1 MCKTKGSAQRYL
13 ILPRILLTLLAAVIS
28 TIPMFVGVANATTNV
43 FLNSAARSADMISA
57 AKAVKSL
64 EFQQDQQYLVTYQ
77 IFIQNMGTR
86 ELRTIR
92 ATDDLSTAFDRAK
105 AFAVQRI
112 DSSTLAVNPD
122 FDGDEDKALLLG
134 TDTLGPGA
142 GGLIEFAVLVTI
154 DRNTLYAEN
163 QVRVTAQTPGNAFI
177 GDFSTDGLN
186 PDPDGN
192 DTPIDNDDPTPVNI
206 GLPFLDATMTDNRG
220 AQPFQPGDEIRYNVT
235 LNNWG
240 VGDATGVVFKVVPDE
255 RTILI
260 NESVRPSRGTIVEGD
275 EPGDTAIEVR
285 MGTLRAGNDASVRFS
300 VRIPEGVL
308 AVGTYTLSVQ
318 GEISSNNFQD
328 IVTDDP
334 HTEEPDDRIKTAV
347 EVVELPLQA
356 TMTDILPVSA
366 ADTDVRPGQVFT
378 YTTVLTNAENVT
390 AEDVVVS
397 ITPDASIELLPE
409 SLQTSQGDFLSGLNA
424 DDTQV
429 VVEVGDIAATD
440 QVTISF
446 SVIVREGVFEPDGTY
461 TITSQGEVTS
471 SNFLNVVTDD
481 PDTPA
486 ENDATQTTV
495 VVDEAEEIDPDPRLY
510 LPLLIR

>member
-1 MCKTKGSAQRYL
+1 
-13 ILPRILLTLLAAVIS
+13 
-28 TIPMFVGVANATTNV
+28 
-43 FLNSAARSADMISA
+43 
-57 AKAVKSL
+57 
-64 EFQQDQQYLVTYQ
+64 
-77 IFIQNMGTR
+77 MGTR

-92 ATDDLSTAFDRAK
+92 ATDDLRVTFDRAE

-122 FDGDEDKALLLG
+122 FDGDEDEDLLLG

-163 QVRVTAQTPGNAFI
+163 RVRVTAQTFSNSFI
-177 GDFSTDGLN
+177 DDFSTDGLN

-192 DTPIDNDDPTPVNI
+192 GTPIDNDDRTPVNI

-220 AQPFQPGDEIRYNVT
+220 TQPFKPGDEIMYNVV
-235 LNNWG
+235 LNNRG

-260 NESVRPSRGTIVEGD
+260 NESVRPSRGTVIAGD

-285 MGTLRAGNDASVRFS
+285 MGTLRADGNATVRFS
-300 VRIPEGVL
+300 VRVPEGVL

-318 GEISSNNFQD
+318 GNISSNNFQD

-334 HTEEPDDRIKTAV
+334 RSEEPDDPTTTAV

-356 TMTDILPVSA
+356 TMMDILPSSSGDQP
-366 ADTDVRPGQVFT
+366 DTSITPGVAFT

-390 AEDVVVS
+390 AEDVVVN
-397 ITPDASIELLPE
+397 ITPDANTELLRQ

-424 DDTQV
+424 DDTQI
-429 VVEVGDIAATD
+429 VVEVGDIAASSAI
-440 QVTISF
+440 TISF
-446 SVIVREGVFEPDGTY
+446 AVRVLEGKFTRGEH
-461 TITSQGEVTS
+461 TISSQGEVTS
-471 SNFLNVVTDD
+471 SNFLSAVTDD
-481 PDTPA
+481 PDTSA

-495 VVDEAEEIDPDPRLY
+495 VIEEVNPPDLPRLY

>member
-1 MCKTKGSAQRYL
+1 MSA
-13 ILPRILLTLLAAVIS
+13 
-28 TIPMFVGVANATTNV
+28 GVANATTDV
-43 FLNSAARSADMISA
+43 FLNSAARAADMIGA
-57 AKAVKSL
+57 AKTVKSL
-64 EFQQDQQYLVTYQ
+64 EFQQDQQYLVTYR

-92 ATDDLSTAFDRAK
+92 ATDDLRTAFDRAE

-122 FDGDEDKALLLG
+122 FDGDEDENLLLG

-163 QVRVTAQTPGNAFI
+163 RVRVTAQTLSNSFI
-177 GDFSTDGLN
+177 DDFSTDGLN

-192 DTPIDNDDPTPVNI
+192 DNPIDNDDHTPVNI

-220 AQPFQPGDEIRYNVT
+220 VQSFQPGDEIMYNVT
-235 LNNWG
+235 LNNMG

-255 RTILI
+255 RTVLI
-260 NESVRPSRGTIVEGD
+260 NESVRPSRGTIIAGD

-285 MGTLRAGNDASVRFS
+285 MGTLRADGDATVRFR

-334 HTEEPDDRIKTAV
+334 RTEEPDDPIETAV

-366 ADTDVRPGQVFT
+366 ADVGVQPGQLFT
-378 YTTVLTNAENVT
+378 YTTVLTNAENAT
-390 AEDVVVS
+390 AKDVVVS
-397 ITPDASIELLPE
+397 ITPDANTELLRQ

-424 DDTQV
+424 DDTQI
-429 VVEVGDIAATD
+429 VVEVGDIAASSAI
-440 QVTISF
+440 TISF
-446 SVIVREGVFEPDGTY
+446 AVRVLEGKFTRGEH
-461 TITSQGEVTS
+461 TISSQGEVTS
-471 SNFLNVVTDD
+471 SNFLSAVTDD
-481 PDTPA
+481 PDTSA

-495 VVDEAEEIDPDPRLY
+495 VVQRGGAENQLY